1 MKRDI
6 NLRLIGLTEGVRLR
20 IGLAAACGLGQTLVG
35 VSRLAFAGTAVAMV
49 FQGHSFSD
57 ILPLLIGLIVL
68 PLVRAVFM
76 TAKELISHGTAA
88 LMKIKLRRLL
98 YTHLLTLGPG
108 YLQKRRTGDVL
119 INTVDAVEQLETFYG
134 QYLPQLIVSTVAPI
148 AIFIFMAV
156 LDLHSAVIFLV
167 FALLT
172 LFTPTLFRRAIRSTS
187 GERQQSYSALAAE
200 FVDAVQGLATLK
212 VFGQSEQ
219 RGRELGRKAYD
230 LYRATMAVLALN
242 IGASGIANACM
253 ALGAATALS
262 WGAIRVSNGT
272 LDLTPLM
279 AVLFLGVEV
288 FRPLRELNQLYH
300 RGLAAMASAI
310 GMFGLL
316 DEQPDVVDPRTNGQ
330 AVSLPTVA
338 MPGVASAS
346 ANGANAVEVP
356 SHPEPR
362 LEPTIRFEA
371 VRFAYES
378 GKRPAL
384 ADVSFDLPAGS
395 SLGLVGP
402 SGAGKSTVVNLLF
415 RFFDPQG
422 GRIRL
427 GGHDLRALPLD
438 LLREQFALVAQ
449 DTYLFHGT
457 VTENLLLGKPDAT
470 REEIEAAAKAANA
483 HDFILNLVAGYDTI
497 IGERGQKL
505 SGGQRQRLAIARAIL
520 KDAPILIL
528 DEATSHVDTESE
540 AVIQEAFDRLMVN
553 RTTLIIAHRLST
565 VAKADQIVVLDR
577 GVRVEA
583 GRHHELLAQHGVYA
597 RLVAVQARAAAEA
610 AAARADVAALGA
622 FGAAS
627 QRYVVQPDD
636 SRRSV
641 GAASSD
647 AAESPSRSGQR
658 AEPVEPINLSVWQ
671 TGLRLFHLVR
681 TQWRRLAVALGGGL
695 CKEAA
700 IIGLGVASALLASRV
715 ATAASPGA
723 LVPLVLSIALAMAFF
738 SWLESFVA
746 HDMAYL
752 LLADMRLALYR
763 KLDPL
768 APAYLLG
775 RRSGDLA
782 SIITSDVELVES
794 FFAHAIAPLI
804 VAILVPGVALAV
816 LAWVAWPLALVL
828 LPFLVLVALSPNY
841 IGRHTELLGNRLRMQ
856 LGEVNAHM
864 TDNVQGLREVV
875 AFSRGPLRVRQVTT
889 ESEALTGLQVAYGRQ
904 LGFQHGTIE
913 ALQAL
918 GGLAVLFAG
927 SYMVSQGQFPTA
939 QLPIAT
945 MLAFTCFSPVAEIA
959 RVAKELA
966 NAFGSGRRIFAVH
979 DEPVAVEDGPGVP
992 SEAEVAPALRFD
1004 HVSFSY
1010 GPGEPPALTDVSFSA
1025 AAGQTIAFVG
1035 RSGAGKTTAAHLLM
1049 RFWDPQEGRI
1059 TLGGRDVREF
1069 ALNDLR
1075 SRMSLVSQD
1084 IYLFNVSI
1092 RENLRLGNPQAT
1104 DAEVEAAAKKACAH
1118 EFIMALPDEY
1128 ETVVGERGTALSG
1141 GQRQRLAIARALL
1154 KRSALLILDEATSH
1168 LDTENERTVRAAIAE
1183 LMAGSTTIVIAHR
1196 LSTVRDADRIVVLEK
1211 GRVAGIGTHTELLRQ
1226 GGPYAQL
1233 IRAQLQVPAT
1243 PADTT
1248 TDAPLPQPA

>member
-6 NLRLIGLTEGVRLR
+6 NLRLIGLTKGVRLR

-35 VSRLAFAGTAVAMV
+35 VSRLAFAGAAVAMV
-49 FQGHSFSD
+49 FQGHSFRD
-57 ILPLLIGLIVL
+57 ILPLLIALIVL
-68 PLVRAVFM
+68 PLVRTVFM

-134 QYLPQLIVSTVAPI
+134 QYLPQLIVSSVAPI
-148 AIFIFMAV
+148 FIFIFMTV
-156 LDLHSAVIFLV
+156 LDLHSAVIFLF

-172 LFTPTLFRRAIRSTS
+172 LFTPTFFRRAIRGTS
-187 GERQQSYSALAAE
+187 GWRQQSYSALAAE

-219 RGRELGRKAYD
+219 RGQELGRKAYD

-242 IGASGIANACM
+242 IGSSGIANACM

-262 WGAIRVSNGT
+262 WGAIRVTNGT

-330 AVSLPTVA
+330 AVQLPTVA
-338 MPGVASAS
+338 VPAAANAS
-346 ANGANAVEVP
+346 ANGAGTAGTMGGPVHTEAY
-356 SHPEPR
+356 
-362 LEPTIRFEA
+362 LKPTIRFES

-384 ADVSFDLPAGS
+384 ADVSLDLPAGS

-422 GRIRL
+422 GCIRL
-427 GGHDLRALPLD
+427 GGHDLRELPLD
-438 LLREQFALVAQ
+438 LLRAQFALVAQ

-470 REEIEAAAKAANA
+470 REEIEAATNAANA
-483 HDFILNLVAGYDTI
+483 HDFILDLAAGYDTI

-540 AVIQEAFDRLMVN
+540 AVIQEALDRLMEN

-565 VAKADQIVVLDR
+565 VAKTDQIVVLDR
-577 GVRVEA
+577 GLRVEA
-583 GRHHELLAQHGVYA
+583 GRHQELLAKNGVYA
-597 RLVAVQARAAAEA
+597 RLVAVQACAAEEA
-610 AAARADVAALGA
+610 AVARADVAALGE
-622 FGAAS
+622 FGGDSAR
-627 QRYVVQPDD
+627 QVVQPDD
-636 SRRSV
+636 SRRAV
-641 GAASSD
+641 ADEARGV
-647 AAESPSRSGQR
+647 ESRQR
-658 AEPVEPINLSVWQ
+658 AKPVEPINLSAWQ
-671 TGLRLFHLVR
+671 TGLRLVHLVQ

-695 CKEAA
+695 FKEAA
-700 IIGLGVASALLASRV
+700 IIGLAVASAVLASRV
-715 ATAASPGA
+715 ATAAAPGA
-723 LVPLVLSIALAMAFF
+723 LVPLVLGIALAMAFF
-738 SWLESFVA
+738 SWLESFFA

-752 LLADMRLALYR
+752 LLADMRMALYR

-804 VAILVPGVALAV
+804 VAVLVPGVALAV

-828 LPFLVLVALSPNY
+828 LPFLLLVALSPGY
-841 IGRHTELLGNRLRMQ
+841 IGRHTERLGNRLRVQ

-875 AFSRGPLRVRQVTT
+875 AFSRGPLRIQQVTAQ
-889 ESEALTGLQVAYGRQ
+889 SEALTGLQVAYGRQ
-904 LGFQHGTIE
+904 LGFQHGTID

-918 GGLAVLFAG
+918 GGISVLFAG
-927 SYMVSQGQFPTA
+927 SYMVSEGQFPAA

-979 DEPVAVEDGPGVP
+979 DEPVAVEDGPGIP
-992 SEAEVAPALRFD
+992 SGTDLAPALRFD
-1004 HVSFSY
+1004 HVSFNY

-1059 TLGGRDVREF
+1059 TLDGHDVREF
-1069 ALNDLR
+1069 ALDDLR
-1075 SRMSLVSQD
+1075 SRVSLVSQD

-1104 DAEVEAAAKKACAH
+1104 DEEVEAAAKKACAH
-1118 EFIMALPDEY
+1118 EFIMTLPDEY
-1128 ETVVGERGTALSG
+1128 ETVIGERGSALSG

-1168 LDTENERTVRAAIAE
+1168 LDTENERTVREAIAE

-1196 LSTVRDADRIVVLEK
+1196 LSTVRDADRIVVLER

-1233 IRAQLQVPAT
+1233 IRAQLQVPTT
-1243 PADTT
+1243 PAGTGADV
-1248 TDAPLPQPA
+1248 PIPQLA

>member
-1 MKRDI
+1 MNMKRDI

-35 VSRLAFAGTAVAMV
+35 VSRLAFAGAAVAMV
-49 FQGHSFSD
+49 FEGHSFSD

-68 PLVRAVFM
+68 PLVRTVFM

-134 QYLPQLIVSTVAPI
+134 QYLPQLIVSSIAPI
-148 AIFIFMAV
+148 FIFIFMAV
-156 LDLHSAVIFLV
+156 LDLHSAVIFLF

-172 LFTPTLFRRAIRSTS
+172 LFTPTFFRRAIRGTS
-187 GERQQSYSALAAE
+187 GWRQQSYSALAAE

-330 AVSLPTVA
+330 AVQLPTVDVPA
-338 MPGVASAS
+338 AANAS
-346 ANGANAVEVP
+346 ANGAGTAAALGGPVGTEAY
-356 SHPEPR
+356 
-362 LEPTIRFEA
+362 LEPTIRFES

-422 GRIRL
+422 GCIRL
-427 GGHDLRALPLD
+427 GGHDLRDLPLD
-438 LLREQFALVAQ
+438 ALRAQFALVAQ

-457 VTENLLLGKPDAT
+457 VTDNLLLGKPDAT
-470 REEIEAAAKAANA
+470 REEIEAAARAANA

-540 AVIQEAFDRLMVN
+540 AVIQEALDRLMEN
-553 RTTLIIAHRLST
+553 RTTIIIAHRLST

-583 GRHHELLAQHGVYA
+583 GRHQELLAQNGVYA
-597 RLVAVQARAAAEA
+597 RLVAVQARAVEEA
-610 AAARADVAALGA
+610 AVARADVAALGG
-622 FGAAS
+622 FGSDSAR
-627 QRYVVQPDD
+627 QVVQPDAARD
-636 SRRSV
+636 A
-641 GAASSD
+641 GADEANGV
-647 AAESPSRSGQR
+647 AARQR
-658 AEPVEPINLSVWQ
+658 AKPVEPINLSAWQ
-671 TGLRLFHLVR
+671 TGLRLFHLVQ
-681 TQWRRLAVALGGGL
+681 TQWRRLVVALGGGL
-695 CKEAA
+695 FKEAA
-700 IIGLGVASALLASRV
+700 IIGLGVASAILASRV
-715 ATAASPGA
+715 ATAVAPGA
-723 LVPLVLSIALAMAFF
+723 LVPLVLGIALAMAFF

-752 LLADMRLALYR
+752 LLADMRMALYR
-763 KLDPL
+763 RLDPL

-804 VAILVPGVALAV
+804 VAVLVPGVALAV

-841 IGRHTELLGNRLRMQ
+841 IGRHTERLGNRLRVQ

-875 AFSRGPLRVRQVTT
+875 AFSRGPLRVQQVTAQ
-889 ESEALTGLQVAYGRQ
+889 SEALTGLQVAYGRQ
-904 LGFQHGTIE
+904 LGFQHGTID

-918 GGLAVLFAG
+918 GGLSVLFAG
-927 SYMVSQGQFPTA
+927 SYMVSQGQFPAA

-966 NAFGSGRRIFAVH
+966 NAFGSGRRIFAIH
-979 DEPVAVEDGPGVP
+979 DEPVAVADGPGVP
-992 SEAEVAPALRFD
+992 AETELAPSLRFD
-1004 HVSFSY
+1004 HVSFNY

-1025 AAGQTIAFVG
+1025 DAGQTIAFVG

-1059 TLGGRDVREF
+1059 TLDGHDVREF
-1069 ALNDLR
+1069 ALDDLR
-1075 SRMSLVSQD
+1075 SRISLVSQD

-1118 EFIMALPDEY
+1118 DFIMALPDEY
-1128 ETVVGERGTALSG
+1128 ETVIGERGTALSG

-1154 KRSALLILDEATSH
+1154 KRAALLILDEATSH

-1183 LMAGSTTIVIAHR
+1183 LMADSTTIVIAHR
-1196 LSTVRDADRIVVLEK
+1196 LSTVRDADRIVVLER
-1211 GRVAGIGTHTELLRQ
+1211 GRVAGIGTHEELLRQ

-1243 PADTT
+1243 PAAAGADI
-1248 TDAPLPQPA
+1248 PVPQPA

>member
-1 MKRDI
+1 
-6 NLRLIGLTEGVRLR
+6 
-20 IGLAAACGLGQTLVG
+20 
-35 VSRLAFAGTAVAMV
+35 
-49 FQGHSFSD
+49 
-57 ILPLLIGLIVL
+57 
-68 PLVRAVFM
+68 
-76 TAKELISHGTAA
+76 
-88 LMKIKLRRLL
+88 
-98 YTHLLTLGPG
+98 
-108 YLQKRRTGDVL
+108 
-119 INTVDAVEQLETFYG
+119 
-134 QYLPQLIVSTVAPI
+134 
-148 AIFIFMAV
+148 
-156 LDLHSAVIFLV
+156 
-167 FALLT
+167 
-172 LFTPTLFRRAIRSTS
+172 
-187 GERQQSYSALAAE
+187 
-200 FVDAVQGLATLK
+200 
-212 VFGQSEQ
+212 
-219 RGRELGRKAYD
+219 
-230 LYRATMAVLALN
+230 MAVLALN

-272 LDLTPLM
+272 LDLVPLM

-330 AVSLPTVA
+330 AVQLPTVA
-338 MPGVASAS
+338 GPSAASAS
-346 ANGANAVEVP
+346 ANGAGTAAALGGPVRTEAY
-356 SHPEPR
+356 
-362 LEPTIRFEA
+362 LKPTIRFES

-422 GRIRL
+422 GCIRL

-438 LLREQFALVAQ
+438 ELRAQFALVAQ

-470 REEIEAAAKAANA
+470 REEIEAAATAANA
-483 HDFILNLVAGYDTI
+483 HDFILSLSAGYDTI

-540 AVIQEAFDRLMVN
+540 AVIQEALDRLMEN
-553 RTTLIIAHRLST
+553 RTTIIIAHRLST

-583 GRHHELLAQHGVYA
+583 GRHQELLAKNGVYA
-597 RLVAVQARAAAEA
+597 RLVAVQARAAEEA
-610 AAARADVAALGA
+610 AVARADVAALGGLGGDSA
-622 FGAAS
+622 R
-627 QRYVVQPDD
+627 QVVPP
-636 SRRSV
+636 
-641 GAASSD
+641 D
-647 AAESPSRSGQR
+647 AARRADDEAPGGVSRQR
-658 AEPVEPINLSVWQ
+658 ARPVEPINLSAWQ
-671 TGLRLFHLVR
+671 TGLRLVHLVQ
-681 TQWRRLAVALGGGL
+681 TQWRRLVVALGGGL
-695 CKEAA
+695 FKEAA

-715 ATAASPGA
+715 ATAVAPGA
-723 LVPLVLSIALAMAFF
+723 LVPLVLGIALAMAFF

-752 LLADMRLALYR
+752 LLADMRMALYR

-804 VAILVPGVALAV
+804 VAVLVPGVALAV

-841 IGRHTELLGNRLRMQ
+841 IGRHTERLGNRLRVQ

-875 AFSRGPLRVRQVTT
+875 AFSRGPLRIQQVTAQ
-889 ESEALTGLQVAYGRQ
+889 SEALTGLQVAYGRQ

-918 GGLAVLFAG
+918 GGISVLFAG
-927 SYMVSQGQFPTA
+927 SYMVSQGQFPAA

-966 NAFGSGRRIFAVH
+966 NAFGSGRRIFAIH

-992 SEAEVAPALRFD
+992 AETELAPSLRFD
-1004 HVSFSY
+1004 HVSFNY

-1025 AAGQTIAFVG
+1025 DAGQTIAFVG

-1049 RFWDPQEGRI
+1049 RFWDPQQGRI
-1059 TLGGRDVREF
+1059 TLAGHDVREF
-1069 ALNDLR
+1069 ALDDLR

-1118 EFIMALPDEY
+1118 DFIMALPDEY
-1128 ETVVGERGTALSG
+1128 DTVIGERGTALSG

-1168 LDTENERTVRAAIAE
+1168 LDTENERTVREAIAE

-1196 LSTVRDADRIVVLEK
+1196 LSTVRDADRIVVLER
-1211 GRVAGIGTHTELLRQ
+1211 GRVAGIGTHEELLSEC
-1226 GGPYAQL
+1226 GPYAQL
-1233 IRAQLQVPAT
+1233 IHAQLQVPAT
-1243 PADTT
+1243 EAE
-1248 TDAPLPQPA
+1248 AGAGVSVPQPA

>member
-49 FQGHSFSD
+49 FQGRSFGD

-68 PLVRAVFM
+68 PLVRTVFM

-134 QYLPQLIVSTVAPI
+134 QYLPQLIVSSVAPI
-148 AIFIFMAV
+148 FIFIFMAV
-156 LDLHSAVIFLV
+156 LDLHSAVIFLF

-172 LFTPTLFRRAIRSTS
+172 LFTPTFFRRAIRGTS
-187 GERQQSYSALAAE
+187 GWRQQSYSALAAE

-230 LYRATMAVLALN
+230 LYQATMAVLALN

-272 LDLTPLM
+272 LDLIPLM

-330 AVSLPTVA
+330 AVQLPTVVG
-338 MPGVASAS
+338 PGAATAS
-346 ANGANAVEVP
+346 ANGADTAATMGGPGRSETY
-356 SHPEPR
+356 
-362 LEPTIRFEA
+362 LKPTIRFES

-422 GRIRL
+422 GCIRL

-438 LLREQFALVAQ
+438 ELRAQFALVAQ

-470 REEIEAAAKAANA
+470 REEIEAAARAANA
-483 HDFILNLVAGYDTI
+483 HDFILNLSTGYDTI

-540 AVIQEAFDRLMVN
+540 AVIQEALDRLMEN
-553 RTTLIIAHRLST
+553 RTTIIIAHRLST

-583 GRHHELLAQHGVYA
+583 GRHQELLAKNGVYA
-597 RLVAVQARAAAEA
+597 RLVAVQARAAEEA
-610 AAARADVAALGA
+610 AVARADVAALGGLGGDSA
-622 FGAAS
+622 R
-627 QRYVVQPDD
+627 QVVQPDD
-636 SRRSV
+636 SRRPV
-641 GAASSD
+641 GDEA
-647 AAESPSRSGQR
+647 PGVGSRQR
-658 AEPVEPINLSVWQ
+658 ARPVEPINLSAWQ
-671 TGLRLFHLVR
+671 TGLRLVHLVQ
-681 TQWRRLAVALGGGL
+681 TQWRRLVVALGGGL

-715 ATAASPGA
+715 ATAVAPGA
-723 LVPLVLSIALAMAFF
+723 LVPLVLGIALAMAFF

-752 LLADMRLALYR
+752 LLADMRMALYR

-804 VAILVPGVALAV
+804 VAVLVPGVALAV

-841 IGRHTELLGNRLRMQ
+841 IGRHTEHLGNRLRVQ

-875 AFSRGPLRVRQVTT
+875 AFSRGPLRIQQVTAQ
-889 ESEALTGLQVAYGRQ
+889 SEALTGLQVAYGRQ

-918 GGLAVLFAG
+918 GGISVLFAG
-927 SYMVSQGQFPTA
+927 SYMVSQGQFPAA

-979 DEPVAVEDGPGVP
+979 DEPVAVADGPGVP
-992 SEAEVAPALRFD
+992 AETELAPSLRFD
-1004 HVSFSY
+1004 HVSFNY

-1025 AAGQTIAFVG
+1025 DAGQTIAFVG

-1049 RFWDPQEGRI
+1049 RFWDPQQGRL
-1059 TLGGRDVREF
+1059 TLDGHDVREF
-1069 ALNDLR
+1069 ALDDLR

-1118 EFIMALPDEY
+1118 DFIMALPDEY
-1128 ETVVGERGTALSG
+1128 DTVIGERGTALSG

-1196 LSTVRDADRIVVLEK
+1196 LSTVRDADRIVVLER
-1211 GRVAGIGTHTELLRQ
+1211 GRVAGIGTHEELLRQ

-1243 PADTT
+1243 PAETG
-1248 TDAPLPQPA
+1248 TDVPVPQPA

>member
-6 NLRLIGLTEGVRLR
+6 NLRLIGLTKGVRLR

-49 FQGHSFSD
+49 FQGHSFRD
-57 ILPLLIGLIVL
+57 ILPLLIALIVL
-68 PLVRAVFM
+68 PLVRTVFM
-76 TAKELISHGTAA
+76 IAKELISHGTAA

-134 QYLPQLIVSTVAPI
+134 QYLPQLIVSSVAPI
-148 AIFIFMAV
+148 FIFIFMVV
-156 LDLHSAVIFLV
+156 LDLHSAVIFLF

-172 LFTPTLFRRAIRSTS
+172 LFTPTFFRRAIRSTS
-187 GERQQSYSALAAE
+187 GWRQQSYSNLAAE

-219 RGRELGRKAYD
+219 RGQELGQKAYD

-262 WGAIRVSNGT
+262 WGAIRVSDGT
-272 LDLTPLM
+272 LGLTPLM

-330 AVSLPTVA
+330 AVQLPTVA
-338 MPGVASAS
+338 VPGVASAS
-346 ANGANAVEVP
+346 ANGAGTVGGPVR
-356 SHPEPR
+356 SEPH
-362 LEPTIRFEA
+362 LKPTIRFES

-470 REEIEAAAKAANA
+470 REEIETATKAANA
-483 HDFILNLVAGYDTI
+483 HDFILDLAAGYDTI

-540 AVIQEAFDRLMVN
+540 AVIQEALDRLMED
-553 RTTLIIAHRLST
+553 RTTLTIAHRLST

-577 GVRVEA
+577 GTRVEA
-583 GRHHELLAQHGVYA
+583 GRHQELLAKNGVYA
-597 RLVAVQARAAAEA
+597 RLVAVQARAAEEA
-610 AAARADVAALGA
+610 AVARADVASLGE
-622 FGAAS
+622 FGGDS
-627 QRYVVQPDD
+627 TRQVVQPDD
-636 SRRSV
+636 SRRAV
-641 GAASSD
+641 
-647 AAESPSRSGQR
+647 AAEARGVESRQR
-658 AEPVEPINLSVWQ
+658 AKPIEPINLSAWQ
-671 TGLRLFHLVR
+671 TGLRLVHLVQ

-695 CKEAA
+695 FKEAA

-715 ATAASPGA
+715 ATAAMPGA
-723 LVPLVLSIALAMAFF
+723 LVPLVLGIALAMAFF

-752 LLADMRLALYR
+752 LLADMRMALYR

-804 VAILVPGVALAV
+804 VAVLVPGVALAV

-828 LPFLVLVALSPNY
+828 LPFLLLVGLSPNY
-841 IGRHTELLGNRLRMQ
+841 IGRHTERLGNRLRVQ

-875 AFSRGPLRVRQVTT
+875 AFSRGPLRVRQVTA

-904 LGFQHGTIE
+904 LGFQHGTID

-918 GGLAVLFAG
+918 GGISVLFAG
-927 SYMVSQGQFPTA
+927 SYMVSQGQFPAA

-966 NAFGSGRRIFAVH
+966 NAFGSGRRIFAIH
-979 DEPVAVEDGPGVP
+979 DEPVAVKDGPGVP
-992 SEAEVAPALRFD
+992 SETELAPSLRFD
-1004 HVSFSY
+1004 HVSFNY

-1035 RSGAGKTTAAHLLM
+1035 RSGAGKTTAAHLLV

-1059 TLGGRDVREF
+1059 TLDGHDVREF

-1075 SRMSLVSQD
+1075 SRVSLVSQD

-1104 DAEVEAAAKKACAH
+1104 DAEVAAAAKKACAH

-1128 ETVVGERGTALSG
+1128 ETVIGERGTALSG

-1154 KRSALLILDEATSH
+1154 KRAALLILDEATSH
-1168 LDTENERTVRAAIAE
+1168 LDTENERTVREAIAE

-1196 LSTVRDADRIVVLEK
+1196 LSTVHDADRIVVLER
-1211 GRVAGIGTHTELLRQ
+1211 GRVAGIGTHEELLRQ

-1243 PADTT
+1243 PTET
-1248 TDAPLPQPA
+1248 SEVPVPQPA

>member
-6 NLRLIGLTEGVRLR
+6 NLRLIGLTKGVRLR
-20 IGLAAACGLGQTLVG
+20 IGLAATCGLGQTLVG
-35 VSRLAFAGTAVAMV
+35 VSRLAFAGAAVAMV
-49 FQGHSFSD
+49 IQGQSFSD

-68 PLVRAVFM
+68 PLVRTVFM

-134 QYLPQLIVSTVAPI
+134 QYLPQLIVSSVAPI
-148 AIFIFMAV
+148 FIFIFMTV
-156 LDLHSAVIFLV
+156 LDFHSAVIFLF

-172 LFTPTLFRRAIRSTS
+172 LFTPTFFRRAIRGTS
-187 GERQQSYSALAAE
+187 GWRQQSYSALAAE

-219 RGRELGRKAYD
+219 RGKELGRKAYD

-330 AVSLPTVA
+330 AVQLPTVA
-338 MPGVASAS
+338 VPAAASAS
-346 ANGANAVEVP
+346 ANGAGTAGTMGGPAHTEAY
-356 SHPEPR
+356 
-362 LEPTIRFEA
+362 LKPTIRFES

-384 ADVSFDLPAGS
+384 ADVSLDLPAGS

-427 GGHDLRALPLD
+427 GGHDLRELPLD
-438 LLREQFALVAQ
+438 LLRAQFALVAQ

-470 REEIEAAAKAANA
+470 REEIEAATNAANA
-483 HDFILNLVAGYDTI
+483 HDFILDLAAGYDTI

-540 AVIQEAFDRLMVN
+540 AVIQEALDRLMEN

-565 VAKADQIVVLDR
+565 VAKTDQIVVLDR
-577 GVRVEA
+577 GLRVEA
-583 GRHHELLAQHGVYA
+583 GRHQELLAKNGVYA
-597 RLVAVQARAAAEA
+597 RLVAVQACAAEEA
-610 AAARADVAALGA
+610 AVARADVAALGE
-622 FGAAS
+622 FGGDSAR
-627 QRYVVQPDD
+627 QVVQPDD
-636 SRRSV
+636 SRRAV
-641 GAASSD
+641 ADEARGV
-647 AAESPSRSGQR
+647 ESRQR
-658 AEPVEPINLSVWQ
+658 AKPVEPINLSAWQ
-671 TGLRLFHLVR
+671 TGLRLVHLVQ

-695 CKEAA
+695 FKEAA
-700 IIGLGVASALLASRV
+700 IIGLAVASAVLASRV
-715 ATAASPGA
+715 ATAAAPGA
-723 LVPLVLSIALAMAFF
+723 LVPLVLGIALAMAFF
-738 SWLESFVA
+738 SWLESFFA

-752 LLADMRLALYR
+752 LLADMRMALYR

-804 VAILVPGVALAV
+804 VAVLVPGVALAV

-841 IGRHTELLGNRLRMQ
+841 IGRHTEHLGNRLRVQ

-875 AFSRGPLRVRQVTT
+875 AFSRGALRVRQVTAQ
-889 ESEALTGLQVAYGRQ
+889 SEALTGLQVAYGRQ
-904 LGFQHGTIE
+904 LGFQHGTID

-918 GGLAVLFAG
+918 GGISVLFAG
-927 SYMVSQGQFPTA
+927 SYMVSEGQFPAA

-979 DEPVAVEDGPGVP
+979 DEPVAVEDGPGIP
-992 SEAEVAPALRFD
+992 SGTDLAPALRFD
-1004 HVSFSY
+1004 HVSFNY

-1059 TLGGRDVREF
+1059 TLDGHDVQEF
-1069 ALNDLR
+1069 ALDDLR
-1075 SRMSLVSQD
+1075 SRVSLVSQD

-1128 ETVVGERGTALSG
+1128 ETVIGERGSALSG

-1168 LDTENERTVRAAIAE
+1168 LDTENERTVREAIAE

-1196 LSTVRDADRIVVLEK
+1196 LSTVRDADRIVVLER
-1211 GRVAGIGTHTELLRQ
+1211 GRVAGIGTHEELLRQ

-1233 IRAQLQVPAT
+1233 IRAQLQVPPT
-1243 PADTT
+1243 PVETSE
-1248 TDAPLPQPA
+1248 APVPQPA

>member
-6 NLRLIGLTEGVRLR
+6 NLRLIGLTKGVRLR
-20 IGLAAACGLGQTLVG
+20 IGLSAACGLGQTLVG

-49 FQGHSFSD
+49 FQGRSFGE

-68 PLVRAVFM
+68 PLVRTVFM

-134 QYLPQLIVSTVAPI
+134 QYLPQLIVSSVAPI
-148 AIFIFMAV
+148 FIFIFMAV
-156 LDLHSAVIFLV
+156 LDLHSAIIFLF

-172 LFTPTLFRRAIRSTS
+172 LFTPTFFRRAIRGTS
-187 GERQQSYSALAAE
+187 GWRQQSYSALAAE

-272 LDLTPLM
+272 LDLVPLM

-330 AVSLPTVA
+330 AVQLPTVA
-338 MPGVASAS
+338 GPSAANAS
-346 ANGANAVEVP
+346 ANGAGTAAALGGPVR
-356 SHPEPR
+356 PESY
-362 LEPTIRFEA
+362 LEPTIRFES
-371 VRFAYES
+371 VQFAYES

-415 RFFDPQG
+415 RFFDPQDG
-422 GRIRL
+422 NIRL
-427 GGHDLRALPLD
+427 GGHDLRSLPLD
-438 LLREQFALVAQ
+438 ELRAQFALVAQ

-470 REEIEAAAKAANA
+470 REEIEAAATAANA
-483 HDFILNLVAGYDTI
+483 HDFILSLSAGYDTI

-540 AVIQEAFDRLMVN
+540 AVIQEALDRLMEN
-553 RTTLIIAHRLST
+553 RTTIIIAHRLST

-583 GRHHELLAQHGVYA
+583 GRHQELLAKNGVYA
-597 RLVAVQARAAAEA
+597 RLVAVQARAAEEA
-610 AAARADVAALGA
+610 AVARADVAALG
-622 FGAAS
+622 GLGG
-627 QRYVVQPDD
+627 D
-636 SRRSV
+636 SARQV
-641 GAASSD
+641 APPD
-647 AAESPSRSGQR
+647 AARRADDEAPGVGSRQR
-658 AEPVEPINLSVWQ
+658 ARPVEPINLSAWQ
-671 TGLRLFHLVR
+671 TGLRLVHLVQ
-681 TQWRRLAVALGGGL
+681 TQWRRLVVALGGGL
-695 CKEAA
+695 FKEAA

-715 ATAASPGA
+715 ATAAEPGV
-723 LVPLVLSIALAMAFF
+723 LVPLVLGIALSMAFF

-752 LLADMRLALYR
+752 LLADMRIALYR

-804 VAILVPGVALAV
+804 VAVLVPGVALAV

-841 IGRHTELLGNRLRMQ
+841 IGRHTERLGNRLRVQ

-875 AFSRGPLRVRQVTT
+875 AFSRGPLRIQQVTAQ
-889 ESEALTGLQVAYGRQ
+889 SEALTGLQVAYGRQ

-918 GGLAVLFAG
+918 GGISVLFAG
-927 SYMVSQGQFPTA
+927 SYMVSQGQFPAA

-966 NAFGSGRRIFAVH
+966 NAFGSGRRIFAIH
-979 DEPVAVEDGPGVP
+979 DEPAAVEDGPGVP
-992 SEAEVAPALRFD
+992 SETELAPSLRFD
-1004 HVSFSY
+1004 HVSFNY

-1025 AAGQTIAFVG
+1025 DAGQTIAFVG

-1049 RFWDPQEGRI
+1049 RFWDPQQGRI
-1059 TLGGRDVREF
+1059 TLDGHDVRAF
-1069 ALNDLR
+1069 ALDDLR

-1118 EFIMALPDEY
+1118 DFIMALPDEY
-1128 ETVVGERGTALSG
+1128 DTVIGERGTALSG

-1196 LSTVRDADRIVVLEK
+1196 LSTVRDADRIVVLER
-1211 GRVAGIGTHTELLRQ
+1211 GRVAGIGTHEELLSEC
-1226 GGPYAQL
+1226 GPYAQL
-1233 IRAQLQVPAT
+1233 IHAQLQVPAT
-1243 PADTT
+1243 EAE
-1248 TDAPLPQPA
+1248 AGAGVSVPQPA

>member
-6 NLRLIGLTEGVRLR
+6 NLRLIGLTKGVRLR
-20 IGLAAACGLGQTLVG
+20 IGLAATCGLGQTLVG
-35 VSRLAFAGTAVAMV
+35 VSRLAFAGAAVAMV
-49 FQGHSFSD
+49 IQGQSFSD

-68 PLVRAVFM
+68 PLVRTVFM

-134 QYLPQLIVSTVAPI
+134 QYLPQLIVSSVAPI
-148 AIFIFMAV
+148 FIFIFMTV
-156 LDLHSAVIFLV
+156 LDFHSAVIFLF

-172 LFTPTLFRRAIRSTS
+172 LFTPTFFRRAIRGTS
-187 GERQQSYSALAAE
+187 GWRQQSYSALAAE

-219 RGRELGRKAYD
+219 RGKELGRKAYD

-330 AVSLPTVA
+330 AVQLPTVA
-338 MPGVASAS
+338 VPAAASAS
-346 ANGANAVEVP
+346 ANGAGTAGTMGGPAHTEAY
-356 SHPEPR
+356 
-362 LEPTIRFEA
+362 LKPTIRFES

-384 ADVSFDLPAGS
+384 ADVSLDLPAGS

-427 GGHDLRALPLD
+427 GGHDLRELPLD
-438 LLREQFALVAQ
+438 LLRAQFALVAQ

-470 REEIEAAAKAANA
+470 REEIEAATNAANA
-483 HDFILNLVAGYDTI
+483 HDFILDLAAGYDTI

-540 AVIQEAFDRLMVN
+540 AVIQEALDRLMEN

-565 VAKADQIVVLDR
+565 VAKTDQIVVLDR
-577 GVRVEA
+577 GLRVEA
-583 GRHHELLAQHGVYA
+583 GRHQELLAKNGVYA
-597 RLVAVQARAAAEA
+597 RLVAVQARAAEEA
-610 AAARADVAALGA
+610 AVASADVAALGE
-622 FGAAS
+622 FGGDSAR
-627 QRYVVQPDD
+627 QVVQPDD
-636 SRRSV
+636 SRRAV
-641 GAASSD
+641 ADEARGV
-647 AAESPSRSGQR
+647 ESRQR
-658 AEPVEPINLSVWQ
+658 AKPVEPINLSAWQ
-671 TGLRLFHLVR
+671 TGLRLVHLVQ

-695 CKEAA
+695 FKEAA
-700 IIGLGVASALLASRV
+700 IIGLSVASAVLASRV
-715 ATAASPGA
+715 ATAAAPGA
-723 LVPLVLSIALAMAFF
+723 LVPLVLGIALAMAFF

-752 LLADMRLALYR
+752 LLADMRMALYR

-804 VAILVPGVALAV
+804 VAVLVPGVALAV

-828 LPFLVLVALSPNY
+828 LPFLLLVALSPGY
-841 IGRHTELLGNRLRMQ
+841 IGRHTERLGNRLRVQ

-875 AFSRGPLRVRQVTT
+875 AFSRGALRVRQVTAQ
-889 ESEALTGLQVAYGRQ
+889 SEALTGLQVAYGRQ
-904 LGFQHGTIE
+904 LGFQHGTID

-918 GGLAVLFAG
+918 GGISVLFAG
-927 SYMVSQGQFPTA
+927 SYMVSEGQFPAA

-979 DEPVAVEDGPGVP
+979 DEPVAVEDGPGIP
-992 SEAEVAPALRFD
+992 SGTDLAPALRFD
-1004 HVSFSY
+1004 HVSFNY

-1035 RSGAGKTTAAHLLM
+1035 RSGAGKTTAAHLLV

-1059 TLGGRDVREF
+1059 TLDGHDVQEF
-1069 ALNDLR
+1069 ALDDLR
-1075 SRMSLVSQD
+1075 SRVSLVSQD

-1128 ETVVGERGTALSG
+1128 ETVIGERGSALSG

-1168 LDTENERTVRAAIAE
+1168 LDTENERTVREAIAE

-1196 LSTVRDADRIVVLEK
+1196 LSTVRDADRIVVLER
-1211 GRVAGIGTHTELLRQ
+1211 GRVAGIGTHEELLRQ

-1233 IRAQLQVPAT
+1233 IRAQLQVPPT
-1243 PADTT
+1243 PVETSE
-1248 TDAPLPQPA
+1248 APVPQPA

>member
-6 NLRLIGLTEGVRLR
+6 NLRLIGLTKGVRLR

-35 VSRLAFAGTAVAMV
+35 VSRLAFAGAAVAMV
-49 FQGHSFSD
+49 IQGQSFSD

-68 PLVRAVFM
+68 PLVRTVFM

-134 QYLPQLIVSTVAPI
+134 QYLPQLIVSSVAPI
-148 AIFIFMAV
+148 FIFIFMTV
-156 LDLHSAVIFLV
+156 LDFHSAVIFLF

-172 LFTPTLFRRAIRSTS
+172 LFTPTFFRRAIRGTS
-187 GERQQSYSALAAE
+187 GWRQQSYSALAAE

-219 RGRELGRKAYD
+219 RGKELGRKAYD

-330 AVSLPTVA
+330 AVQLPTVA
-338 MPGVASAS
+338 VPAAANAS
-346 ANGANAVEVP
+346 ANGAGTAGTMGGPVHTEAY
-356 SHPEPR
+356 
-362 LEPTIRFEA
+362 LKPTIRFES

-384 ADVSFDLPAGS
+384 ADVSLDLPAGS

-427 GGHDLRALPLD
+427 GGHDLRELPLD
-438 LLREQFALVAQ
+438 LLRAQFALVAQ

-470 REEIEAAAKAANA
+470 REEIEAATNAANA
-483 HDFILNLVAGYDTI
+483 HDFILDLAAGYDTI

-540 AVIQEAFDRLMVN
+540 AVIQEALDRLMEN

-565 VAKADQIVVLDR
+565 VAKTDQIVVLDR
-577 GVRVEA
+577 GLRVEA
-583 GRHHELLAQHGVYA
+583 GRHQELLAKNGVYA
-597 RLVAVQARAAAEA
+597 RLVAVQARAAEEA
-610 AAARADVAALGA
+610 AVASADVAALGE
-622 FGAAS
+622 FGGDSAR
-627 QRYVVQPDD
+627 QVVQPDD
-636 SRRSV
+636 SRRAV
-641 GAASSD
+641 ADEARGV
-647 AAESPSRSGQR
+647 ESRQR
-658 AEPVEPINLSVWQ
+658 AKPVEPINLSAWQ
-671 TGLRLFHLVR
+671 TGLRLVHLVQ

-695 CKEAA
+695 FKEAA
-700 IIGLGVASALLASRV
+700 IIGLSVASAVLASRV
-715 ATAASPGA
+715 ATAAAPGA
-723 LVPLVLSIALAMAFF
+723 LVPLVLGIALAMAFF
-738 SWLESFVA
+738 SWLESFFA

-752 LLADMRLALYR
+752 LLADMRMALYR

-804 VAILVPGVALAV
+804 VAVLVPGVALAV

-828 LPFLVLVALSPNY
+828 LPFLVLVALSPGY
-841 IGRHTELLGNRLRMQ
+841 IGRHTERLGNRLRVQ

-875 AFSRGPLRVRQVTT
+875 AFSRGPLRIQQVTAQ
-889 ESEALTGLQVAYGRQ
+889 SEALTGLQVAYGRQ
-904 LGFQHGTIE
+904 LGFQHGTID

-918 GGLAVLFAG
+918 GGISVLFAG
-927 SYMVSQGQFPTA
+927 SYMVSEGQFPAA

-979 DEPVAVEDGPGVP
+979 DEPVAVEDGPGIP
-992 SEAEVAPALRFD
+992 SETELAPALRFD
-1004 HVSFSY
+1004 HVSFNY
-1010 GPGEPPALTDVSFSA
+1010 GPGEPAALTDVSFSA

-1035 RSGAGKTTAAHLLM
+1035 RSGAGKTTAAHLLV

-1059 TLGGRDVREF
+1059 TLDGHDVREL
-1069 ALNDLR
+1069 ALDDLR
-1075 SRMSLVSQD
+1075 SRVSLVSQD

-1118 EFIMALPDEY
+1118 DFIMALPDEY
-1128 ETVVGERGTALSG
+1128 ETVIGERGSALSG

-1168 LDTENERTVRAAIAE
+1168 LDTENERTVREAIAE

-1196 LSTVRDADRIVVLEK
+1196 LSTVRDADRIVVLER
-1211 GRVAGIGTHTELLRQ
+1211 GRVAGIGTHEELLRQ

-1233 IRAQLQVPAT
+1233 IRAQLQVPPT
-1243 PADTT
+1243 PVETSE
-1248 TDAPLPQPA
+1248 APVPQPA